1 MYDNFFSI
9 QINRQI
15 DHHHIFLNDCFSVY
29 NIRDSSY
36 SIIYLRYIYYQ
47 FFSSFFI
54 IFIKELEEGQRLKI
68 IYLEKRHQMIQI
80 FPIAKYI
87 SQIVKNYKELGN
99 GFFLMLCDQPI
110 LVRGTIKIFLILIIP
125 IYRLFTIDKRR
136 VNLKVQC
143 SVVVS
148 QVLFERSCL
157 HQTQ

>member
-36 SIIYLRYIYYQ
+36 YIIHLRYIYYQ

-54 IFIKELEEGQRLKI
+54 IFIKELEEEQCLKI

-87 SQIVKNYKELGN
+87 SQIVKNYKEPGN
-99 GFFLMLCDQPI
+99 VFFYIISTSMKNINTMKFPFMYIHPCH
-110 LVRGTIKIFLILIIP
+110 ILIHSHSHLAP
-125 IYRLFTIDKRR
+125 K
-136 VNLKVQC
+136 
-143 SVVVS
+143 
-148 QVLFERSCL
+148 
-157 HQTQ
+157 